1 MKAPALIA
9 SLVLLVLA
17 GAGSPRGQGLERNN
31 GDDRWLARDKA
42 SHLAVSAALVGF
54 TYHLLRYEQEK
65 QIAASRNLSAGLSLS
80 FGLAKE
86 ARDASRPNNHF
97 SYKDLA
103 ADLLGAGLGM
113 IIFTIK

>member
-9 SLVLLVLA
+9 TLALLVLA
-17 GAGSPRGQGLERNN
+17 GAGSLRGQGTKKNN
-31 GDDRWLARDKA
+31 FDDRWLARDKA

-54 TYHLLRYEQEK
+54 THHLLRYEQGNVR
-65 QIAASRNLSAGLSLS
+65 AASRNLSVGMSLGW
-80 FGLAKE
+80 GLAKE

-113 IIFTIK
+113 IIFTTK